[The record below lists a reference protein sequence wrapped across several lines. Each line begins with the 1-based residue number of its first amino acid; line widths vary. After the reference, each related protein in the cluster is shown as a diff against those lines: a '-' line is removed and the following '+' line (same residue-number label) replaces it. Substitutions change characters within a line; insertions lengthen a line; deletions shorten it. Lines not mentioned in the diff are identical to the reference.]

1 MKEIP
6 QELTAVK
13 QFFEF
18 ENYQIQGDADLERLA
33 IVGREITVRI
43 KEVDDF
49 RLSVTRPMKEGISIF
64 ESRCKAIT
72 DPLKDLKDKLVK
84 KVTDHW
90 ESQRAIKLAEA
101 EKKRKED
108 LELERQALLA
118 AQQKAMMSDNTQDE
132 TQAVKETEIRER
144 NITQMTTTPVEV
156 RQSVKAGVATM
167 AEVKEWKWK
176 VVDETK
182 IPREYLLV
190 DEIKINKLARSKD
203 VDKPTLKIDG
213 VEFYQTSRPMFTR

>member
-1 MKEIP
+1 M
-6 QELTAVK
+6 
-13 QFFEF
+13 
-18 ENYQIQGDADLERLA
+18 
-33 IVGREITVRI
+33 
-43 KEVDDF
+43 
-49 RLSVTRPMKEGISIF
+49 
-64 ESRCKAIT
+64 
-72 DPLKDLKDKLVK
+72 
-84 KVTDHW
+84 
-90 ESQRAIKLAEA
+90 
-101 EKKRKED
+101 
-108 LELERQALLA
+108 ELERQALLA